1 MRSATSAA
9 PGEQAAEG
17 RGLVLAVTMFTGVP
31 VPGRWAGTPVDRG
44 TAGRAVCWLPFV
56 GALLGAVAGL
66 PLLAASTLVP
76 DGTGALLGA
85 ALAVAT
91 LALATR
97 GLHLD
102 GLADT
107 VDGLGSSA
115 PAERALAIMRQPDI
129 GPFGVVTVVL
139 LLLVKVAALAALANH
154 APVAALLALA
164 AAECAGRL
172 GVVWATGAGVASA
185 RPGGF
190 GALVAGTTTRPAH
203 LLLTSAVAAGCL
215 LPLGWH
221 EPRLAG
227 ALLATLA
234 VGLGTAVAWR
244 RHVVRRL
251 GGVTGDVFGS
261 VVELGAAAGLLAAVL
276 LR

>member
-1 MRSATSAA
+1 MSGPTSAA
-9 PGEQAAEG
+9 LGEKAAKG
-17 RGLVLAVTMFTGVP
+17 RGLALAVTMVTAVP
-31 VPGRWAGTPVDRG
+31 VPGRWAAASVDRD

-56 GALLGAVAGL
+56 GAVLGAVAGL
-66 PLLAASTLVP
+66 PLLAATALVP

-164 AAECAGRL
+164 AAECVGRL
-172 GVVWATGAGVASA
+172 GVVWATGAGVPSA

-190 GALVAGTTTRPAH
+190 GALVAGTTTRPTH
-203 LLLTSAVAAGCL
+203 LLLTSAVVAGCL
-215 LPLGWH
+215 APLGWD
-221 EPRLAG
+221 EPRLTG
-227 ALLATLA
+227 ALLGTLA
-234 VGLGTAVAWR
+234 AGLATAVAWR